1 VKHSGIGIDP
11 EILPNLFSRFNSK
24 SYAGI
29 GLGLFISKSIIQV
42 HSGRT
47 WGGNNSGGSGATF
60 AFILPAVIQ

>member
-1 VKHSGIGIDP
+1 VKDSVIGIDP

-29 GLGLFISKSIIQV
+29 GLGLFISKIIIQV

-47 WGGNNSGGSGATF
+47 WRRNNPDGSGATF